1 MKRFLPLLMLPLLL
15 WIACEDDT
23 SAEETYSIN
32 GTWKKYS
39 VNNVPWE
46 NMHFHQ
52 WWIIENI
59 PRYAWYKSNEDII
72 TTISM
77 ATAPDT
83 CFNHSTTNVEFRQ
96 SDLDTYEYMINW
108 YDGMPDSESTEY
120 YTIDKDTLRVYETG
134 IDYQGVEWVTNK
146 IWFRDNHTVFEPE
159 CE

>member
-1 MKRFLPLLMLPLLL
+1 MKRFLPLLILPLLL
-15 WIACEDDT
+15 WIACEDDAN
-23 SAEETYSIN
+23 AEETYSIN

-39 VNNVPWE
+39 VNNVLWE
-46 NMHFHQ
+46 NMHFHK
-52 WWIIENI
+52 WWIIE
-59 PRYAWYKSNEDII
+59 NEDII

-83 CFNHSTTNVEFRQ
+83 CFNHSTTNVEFIQ

-108 YDGMPDSESTEY
+108 YVGMPGSESTEY

>member
-1 MKRFLPLLMLPLLL
+1 MKRFLPLLILPLLL
-15 WIACEDDT
+15 WSAGEEDAN
-23 SAEETYSIN
+23 AEETYSIT

-39 VNNVPWE
+39 VNNVLWE
-46 NMHFHQ
+46 NMHFHK
-52 WWIIENI
+52 WWIIE
-59 PRYAWYKSNEDII
+59 NEDII

-83 CFNHSTTNVEFRQ
+83 CFNHSTTNVEFIQ

-108 YDGMPDSESTEY
+108 YVGMPGSESTEY